1 MRGLKLKYLFLI
13 NKLVTFTEVKINEMN
28 INILIQALFITLS
41 DELIFLNK
49 YFCNVTK
56 F

>member
-28 INILIQALFITLS
+28 SNILIQA

-49 YFCNVTK
+49 NFCNVTK